1 MPGGDRTGPMGQ
13 GPLTGRGLGN
23 CLAYGIP
30 AIAGAVAAFGFGR
43 RRGFGRGFGRAMGWG
58 AGFGRALGW
67 DVGAASTYSNAGA
80 APTYSRG
87 DELAALKEEAKYLQD
102 RISELEK
109 E

>member
-13 GPLTGRGLGN
+13 GPLTGRGFGN

-43 RRGFGRGFGRAMGWG
+43 RRGWFGRGFGRGMAR
-58 AGFGRALGW
+58 GFGLGRGLGFAG
-67 DVGAASTYSNAGA
+67 DYGTAPSYSKE
-80 APTYSRG
+80 